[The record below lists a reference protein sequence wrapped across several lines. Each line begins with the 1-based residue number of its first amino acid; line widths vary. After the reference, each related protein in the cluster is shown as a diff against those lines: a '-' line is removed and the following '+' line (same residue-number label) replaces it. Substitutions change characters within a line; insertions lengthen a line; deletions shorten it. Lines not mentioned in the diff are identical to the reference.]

1 MSTQMKLWVAM
12 LVLGPI
18 AGFLV
23 GRQTA
28 PAPAADTSVLRELE
42 RQRALLEKLVA
53 QAPSPPPEVPRAVA
67 ASPASA
73 EDLARLRSELTQ
85 VIREELAQRAAPP
98 EATSSPVV
106 RAEPS
111 SRNIDAHQKGH
122 QLIDAATRARRWT
135 DEDAQA
141 LRLALGDM
149 TETQREEIVRRLITT
164 LNGGTLAVQTRGP
177 PL

>member
-28 PAPAADTSVLRELE
+28 PAADTSVLREFE

-53 QAPSPPPEVPRAVA
+53 QAPTPPPEVQRAVA

-85 VIREELAQRAAPP
+85 VLREELAQRASPP
-98 EATSSPVV
+98 EATPPPIA

-111 SRNIDAHQKGH
+111 PRNLEAHQQGH

-141 LRLALGDM
+141 FRLVLGDM
-149 TETQREEIVRRLITT
+149 TEAQREDVLRRLVTT
-164 LNGGTLAVQTRGP
+164 INGRTLDIQTRGAP
-177 PL
+177 F